1 MSDEAQPYTFDRVV
15 RLVLAAV
22 AVVAGF
28 VLLRYLADVLLPFVA
43 AVILAYLLNPIVG
56 WIERR
61 TKRRWLAVTATLAG
75 LGVGLLLLLFLLV
88 PIMLN
93 QVHRFERATAEL
105 RGDLVAS
112 WTAAAAAPHVDARF
126 GEPSAP
132 VRARLGE
139 PPTST
144 GTQPDE
150 PPEPVGA
157 RSSRPPAPA
166 PGGRD
171 AAAASSSPGSPPLAA
186 DAQTT
191 DVASSTTTIA
201 ATPTDESG
209 LGLSEL
215 LDGWTDYRRT
225 AGEAPRSERLRRLR
239 DRVQGTYVGTLFQHA
254 ADFVQTQEFRELL
267 LRAVQ
272 RLAVGG
278 AAVINFAVDLVLA
291 ATVLIVVLIYL
302 VFLLLDF
309 QQYAA
314 TWRAMLPPK
323 YGASLL
329 SFLSDF
335 EVAMRRYFRGQFLVA
350 CCVGVFCSIGFTLI
364 GLPMGILLGLFV
376 GLLNMVPYLQ
386 MVALVPAGVLALLR
400 ALESN
405 GSVMG
410 SFAWVLVVMGVVQV
424 LQDAVIV
431 PRIMGKTTGLRPVSI
446 LLGVF
451 IWGKLL
457 GFIGLLLAIP
467 LTCLG
472 IAYYRRHVLEAG
484 SEKGSGVVSRIDAT
498 SLQVTPR
505 NDS

>member
-28 VLLRYLADVLLPFVA
+28 ALLRYLADVLLPFVA

-88 PIMLN
+88 PIMLS

-112 WTAAAAAPHVDARF
+112 WTAAAAAPHVDARL
-126 GEPSAP
+126 GELSAP
-132 VRARLGE
+132 VRARPGE
-139 PPTST
+139 PPSST
-144 GTQPDE
+144 G
-150 PPEPVGA
+150 A
-157 RSSRPPAPA
+157 RHGEPPAPVVVQPNEPLGPA
-166 PGGRD
+166 PGRRD
-171 AAAASSSPGSPPLAA
+171 DAAASSSPGSPPLAA

-191 DVASSTTTIA
+191 DAASSTATA
-201 ATPTDESG
+201 ATPTGRSD
-209 LGLSEL
+209 LGLREL

-225 AGEAPRSERLRRLR
+225 AGEAPRPERLRRLR
-239 DRVQGTYVGTLFQHA
+239 DRVQGTYVGTLVQHA
-254 ADFVQTQEFRELL
+254 ADFVQTQAFRELL
-267 LRAVQ
+267 LDAVQ

-309 QQYAA
+309 KQYAA

-329 SFLSDF
+329 AFLSEF

-350 CCVGVFCSIGFTLI
+350 CCVGVLCSIGFTLI

-386 MVALVPAGVLALLR
+386 LVALVPAGVLALLR

-431 PRIMGKTTGLRPVSI
+431 PRIMGRTTGLRPVSI

-472 IAYYRRHVLEAG
+472 IACYRRHVLDA
-484 SEKGSGVVSRIDAT
+484 EKAPCAQPPSG
-498 SLQVTPR
+498 
-505 NDS
+505 